1 MHCMIQRN
9 KEYWRAREVYDTVGK
24 PLLWHSA
31 SKAVSS
37 PGRLWMESSELLITG
52 HKAIPPFRHST
63 IFYGIQYIPYCSCQ
77 VNLWLV
83 RVSNTANL
91 PSRPSPLASFLLFFA
106 RILRI
111 LHGVQA
117 CQSTKANQDGPRCH
131 GVDSTLA
138 YSCRAWIHGMLWCIR
153 KGTLILKS
161 CRSQGSKCHRISVTF
176 YNSHKLFSQSWPLHA
191 ASHLE
196 WTVTSFFQTSQGTYE
211 INAFNSLRHLN
222 MQPLEQKG
230 LLEKLWKPCLRHG
243 LLVV

>member
-83 RVSNTANL
+83 RVSKTANL

-117 CQSTKANQDGPRCH
+117 CQSTGVTALIQLLHTLAVPEFMECFDVSEKERSSSRVADLKAPNVTESQWHSTTHINSSHSPGHCTQQATLNERSPAFFKQAKEHMR
-131 GVDSTLA
+131 STL
-138 YSCRAWIHGMLWCIR
+138 SILWD
-153 KGTLILKS
+153 
-161 CRSQGSKCHRISVTF
+161 
-176 YNSHKLFSQSWPLHA
+176 
-191 ASHLE
+191 
-196 WTVTSFFQTSQGTYE
+196 TSTC
-211 INAFNSLRHLN
+211 SL
-222 MQPLEQKG
+222 
-230 LLEKLWKPCLRHG
+230 
-243 LLVV
+243 